1 MASETRSGRKNK
13 DTKSNKSK
21 NKQSDKGSL
30 SSGSGKTDG
39 SNVRRSSRET
49 KQVASS
55 PSSIR
60 KSKRLEKQSPTPPIV
75 KRRAAL
81 IKKPNSP
88 SPLRRSDR
96 GKKHTLSSSSRSN
109 YVGIEFDSSSV
120 KKEKK
125 EKSVKELIMESERY
139 NTSKE
144 NGESSVGLKR
154 KRMDARSY
162 KALFKMQRKRY
173 TTENNDK
180 LESPKKPSRVD
191 SIACDETDCKLIN
204 GGNESH
210 QGVVN
215 ELKEHPDEVASARSI
230 SSLEASA
237 ADASVND
244 VVELPYLKLKEHPDA
259 VASARSISSLE
270 ASAADA
276 SVNDVG
282 ELPYSK
288 LKEHSDEVAS
298 ASSISSLEA
307 SAADASVNDVGE
319 LPYSKLKE
327 HPDGVASA
335 RSISSLEASAA
346 DASVNDVG
354 EMPLSN
360 RRCCSTE
367 KSVALPAENGSGV
380 SKNGCTVGEISGDS
394 GRLPESCSVPGN
406 NLHIAG
412 LTCSTSTDGDIILKS
427 GELGTGNCPETHND
441 TCDLAE
447 VFPPPLGDLEKLG
460 YSGACASCSR
470 QIRLNHDSAEE
481 ELCSCAGTGRVS
493 SNLSSLEVRAF
504 RCGEDGVCSEA
515 AILLDSG
522 ERCNIQ
528 LNEALSVSQ
537 RGSDERMCA
546 ICKQAGKI
554 LICDGRG
561 CKRCYHLSCLDPPL
575 DDFPPGAWHCTLC
588 VKKKI
593 ESGVHSV
600 TEGVESI
607 LDVREVEVADAKG
620 THRQKQYLVKYHG
633 LAHAHNHWVAEAQL
647 LIDAPLLIANYN
659 HKNQDVR
666 WISEWTVPHRLLKKR
681 SLMLSKLHGP
691 EAGENNKCLFEWLVK
706 WKGLGYEYA
715 TWELGNSNLL
725 NSQHGESLIEDF
737 NIRRKKAKRR
747 IDKNQKGQLVKL
759 STLPAG
765 GSLITDSNLLNN
777 VNKLRE
783 CWFKCQ
789 NTTVVD
795 DKDRIMKMVLFI
807 LSLSDVCCPFLIVT
821 TSSSLPQWEA
831 EFTRLAPSI
840 DVVVYS
846 GSRDYRRRIKS
857 LEFYD
862 EGGFMMLQVLLSSLE
877 FAIEDVEILRSL
889 SWEVTIIDDCQNV
902 GISGHVEQIKMLAT
916 GVRVLLFNGPM
927 KITSSE
933 YLNLLSLLECK
944 IGVDKTGGL
953 ESDFNE
959 HLGKLKRVTKVTAP
973 CSKPESSKFVE
984 YWVPVQISDLQLEQY
999 CATLLTN
1006 STALR
1011 TFTKSDPVGT
1021 LRDILLSVRKCCDH
1035 PYILDPLL
1043 QPFNKGLS
1051 PAEMLEVG
1059 IKASGKLQFL
1069 DKMLTELRLRQHRVV
1084 VLFQSI
1090 VGSGSGASI
1099 GDILDDFLRQ
1109 RFGEDSYERVET
1121 GVVMSK
1127 RQASLHR
1134 FNNKES
1140 GRFVLLLENRV
1151 CNSSIKLPSVD
1162 NVIIYDSET
1171 NPAND
1176 LRQLQK
1182 LSIDSESKYISVFR
1196 LYSCFTV
1203 EERALVLAKQDINH
1217 DSNLHSVSRSP
1228 NNSLMW
1234 GASNLFSRL
1243 DEYHTGGIPTT
1254 ISNNSSGQL
1263 LLNDIISEFSAIISK
1278 SSDNKDTCHSIISK
1292 VQMSTGT
1299 YSASIP
1305 LLGEKKMELK
1315 IGVEPQVFW
1324 RGLFEGRNPEW
1335 RNLSRATPR
1344 NRKRVQYFDESPD
1357 PPNGDDEA
1365 GKKRRKVVNHS
1376 VDAIPGHP
1384 SPGRGEVAASKGGAH
1399 ENDDIGGE
1407 HVSRSPSHLLHE
1419 AKPVR
1424 PEEGRML
1431 YNEQKSLHVHLK
1443 AEFAKLFEVLKLSDA
1458 VKHTV
1463 GKFLEYVMENHRVSR
1478 EPATILQAFQLSLC
1492 WVAAS
1497 ILKQKIDK
1505 EETFLLAK
1513 QYLQFGCTEEETNN
1527 VCLKIRSL
1535 KKLFL
1540 QQLDQNNN
1548 ASSSS
1553 KCSLLATRTVA
1564 EKPSTGSMSQVV
1576 ESPQLNVLK
1585 EMEER
1590 LQGKKLHGECIV
1602 TPKKELVDIERE
1614 TFIKE
1619 VQCRCERR
1627 MSNLVQKQK
1636 EEIEEFQKI
1645 WEKKK
1650 EELVQD
1656 YRLQVAVLRTVR
1668 GNTAVMKD
1676 KKKDAETEF
1685 SRKMQELKYNKDQK
1699 LNELEVEHSAMKNKE
1714 RQKASLWLA
1723 EANSF
1728 RGVGS
1733 HPIDGIGCS
1742 QENVNVSLN
1751 SPKTVHPVTG
1761 HHVKELNAGKILDN
1775 TRSDVPPSTSDESD
1789 ILPIDSTSVL
1799 TTPATED
1806 QSGVKSVDGGLVTI
1820 SKGSYEVGDPDVPSS
1835 TYDELNILPIEATN
1849 VLTMPA
1855 MEEQVEIVSTAEV
1868 LVAKSNQL
1876 GPNEG
1881 GDLCYSSEGIGAL
1894 GARSKKPN
1902 EVDYPDLPAST
1913 SNESNILPVETS
1925 NVLTTPAMEKQL
1937 EIASTVGALVAKS
1950 NQPNEVGDF
1959 GGSSEEIGALS
1970 ASSKQAIEV
1979 GDPDVPASTSNVSNI
1994 LPIEGSNVLTMT
2006 AAEEQVEITSST
2018 GALVA
2023 RSKRPNEVGDSGGS
2037 SAEIV
2042 SVFPLPH
2049 EEHTEV
2055 LLGDPPREHL
2065 SEVSGLGFDVVL
2077 GNDNLEVNVTKELN
2091 TEHDSLEN
2099 NSHMQSDKDDPRDA
2113 VRSTDTNPIS
2123 PLKLVVDLPSVEA
2136 VLCSDDGS
2144 LAQNQ
2149 SSGDNLSHE
2158 MPLPENQRGTQLE
2171 VDAGQYG
2178 TISSDAALISS
2189 SEQQQPASDG
2199 FLLAAHDPLSD
2210 IMHDTHNDGRSFMPN
2225 LGSSHHLDGETM
2237 EPLQAD
2243 GNSDEDQ
2250 SVDVEN
2256 FSEVSRV
2263 DPRPISEHGA
2273 SSHNIGTPVQV
2284 PGSTELPSQAVL
2296 QRNSYAAVV
2305 QGPRNIPVHP
2315 DHQMAT
2321 WNSTLPFNADPL
2333 HKDWERINKER
2344 EQSTK
2349 ILEDMKLRLR
2359 SDCEKEIEEMI
2370 AQIRKKYDHKLQE
2383 AEAAFLRKKK
2393 ELDVNQIKV
2402 LMNKLLADAFRC
2414 KCMNLKPSGF
2424 SGMRQVVPSSYL
2436 QHLHQVSQ
2444 QPNLRS
2450 SPVTGSSSASQ
2461 QSSVP
2466 VSLRASSITSLPSA
2480 GQAKVRQETSVPS
2493 NRSVHSGCISQPTVR
2508 CTPVTGL
2515 SLAGQPA
2522 PTQQTVAVSRSTT
2535 HSAGTPGRP
2544 PLICAIT
2551 PSTGNLRVASEI
2563 RAPAPHLQPFKTLS
2577 SMSSSNSPST
2587 LAHSMQ
2593 NHPQSPYMAASSPSV
2608 PQLPSLQ
2615 TSSPS
2620 PSQCPQHQI
2629 PIPLVPQLAVD
2640 LSSSQNVPPQHD
2652 IGGLPATRNPS
2663 ISAQELLFNV
2673 ENQPHANKPSIMPP
2687 LPDVNPDFD
2696 LLDLSDFQTLDSVHG
2711 VPTSSAGATYVTD
2724 VVCVSDDD

>member
-13 DTKSNKSK
+13 DTESNKSK

-30 SSGSGKTDG
+30 SSGSGKTDR
-39 SNVRRSSRET
+39 SSLRRSGRET
-49 KQVASS
+49 KQAASN

-60 KSKRLEKQSPTPPIV
+60 KSKRLEKQSPTPLTV

-81 IKKPNSP
+81 IKKPNSS

-96 GKKHTLSSSSRSN
+96 GKKHTLSSSSRSS
-109 YVGIEFDSSSV
+109 YLGRGSDSSSV

-125 EKSVKELIMESERY
+125 EKSVKELIMESESY
-139 NTSKE
+139 STSRE
-144 NGESSVGLKR
+144 NGAASVGLKR

-173 TTENNDK
+173 TAPENNDK

-191 SIACDETDCKLIN
+191 SIASDETDCKLIN
-204 GGNESH
+204 GDNESH
-210 QGVVN
+210 QGVVK
-215 ELKEHPDEVASARSI
+215 ELKEHPDG
-230 SSLEASA
+230 
-237 ADASVND
+237 
-244 VVELPYLKLKEHPDA
+244 

-282 ELPYSK
+282 ELPF
-288 LKEHSDEVAS
+288 
-298 ASSISSLEA
+298 
-307 SAADASVNDVGE
+307 
-319 LPYSKLKE
+319 SKLKE

-354 EMPLSN
+354 EWPFSKLKEHPDGVASARSISSLEASVADASVNDVGELPYSN
-360 RRCCSTE
+360 HRCCSTE
-367 KSVALPAENGSGV
+367 KSAALPAENGSEV
-380 SKNGCTVGEISGDS
+380 SKDGCTVGEICDDS
-394 GRLPESCSVPGN
+394 ERLPEGCSVPEDK
-406 NLHIAG
+406 LHIAE
-412 LTCSTSTDGDIILKS
+412 LMCSTSTDGDIIVKG
-427 GELGTGNCPETHND
+427 GELGTGNCSVTHND

-460 YSGACASCSR
+460 YGGTCASCSR
-470 QIRLNHDSAEE
+470 RIRLNHDSPEE
-481 ELCSCAGTGRVS
+481 ELCSCAGMSGRDC
-493 SNLSSLEVRAF
+493 SNLSSLKDRV
-504 RCGEDGVCSEA
+504 GSEA
-515 AILLDSG
+515 AILFDSG

-537 RGSDERMCA
+537 RGSDEKMCA

-620 THRQKQYLVKYHG
+620 MHRQKQYLVKYHG

-681 SLMLSKLHGP
+681 SLMFSKMHGQD
-691 EAGENNKCLFEWLVK
+691 AGDNNKCLFEWLVK

-715 TWELGNSNLL
+715 TWELGNANFL
-725 NSQHGESLIEDF
+725 NSQHGENLIKDF
-737 NIRRKKAKRR
+737 NIRREKAKRR
-747 IDKNQKGQLVKL
+747 IDKNHKGPLVKL
-759 STLPAG
+759 SELPAG

-783 CWFKCQ
+783 CWLKCQ
-789 NTTVVD
+789 NTAVFD

-807 LSLSDVCCPFLIVT
+807 LSLSDICCPFLIVT
-821 TSSSLPQWEA
+821 TSNSLSQWEA

-846 GSRDYRRRIKS
+846 GSRNSRRRIKS

-877 FAIEDVEILRSL
+877 AVIEDVEILSGL
-889 SWEVTIIDDCQNV
+889 SWEVAIIDDCQNV
-902 GISGHVEQIKMLAT
+902 GISARVEQIKILAT

-927 KITSSE
+927 KITSYE

-944 IGVDKTGGL
+944 FGLDKTGGV
-953 ESDFNE
+953 ESDFND

-984 YWVPVQISDLQLEQY
+984 YWVPVQISDMQLEQY

-1006 STALR
+1006 SNALR

-1069 DKMLTELRLRQHRVV
+1069 DKMLAEMRLRQHRVV
-1084 VLFQSI
+1084 ILFQSI

-1151 CNSSIKLPSVD
+1151 CHPSIKLLSVD
-1162 NVIIYDSET
+1162 SVIIYDSET

-1203 EERALVLAKQDINH
+1203 EERALVLAKQDLNH
-1217 DSNLHSVSRSP
+1217 DSNLHSSISRSP
-1228 NNSLMW
+1228 NNTLMW

-1243 DEYHTGGIPTT
+1243 DEYHSGGIPTS
-1254 ISNNSSGQL
+1254 ISNNSSGKS
-1263 LLNDIISEFSAIISK
+1263 LLNAVISEFSAIISK
-1278 SSDNKDTCHSIISK
+1278 SSDDKDICHSIISK
-1292 VQMSTGT
+1292 VQMSMGT
-1299 YSASIP
+1299 YNANIL
-1305 LLGEKKMELK
+1305 LLGEEKMELK

-1324 RGLFEGRNPEW
+1324 RGLLEGRNPEW

-1357 PPNGDDEA
+1357 PPNGNDEA
-1365 GKKRRKVVNHS
+1365 GKKRRKVVNRS
-1376 VDAIPGHP
+1376 VDAIPNH
-1384 SPGRGEVAASKGGAH
+1384 SLPGRGAH

-1407 HVSRSPSHLLHE
+1407 HVSRSPSNLLHE
-1419 AKPVR
+1419 AKLVR
-1424 PEEGRML
+1424 PEEGRIL
-1431 YNEQKSLHVHLK
+1431 YNEQKSLHIHLK

-1513 QYLQFGCTEEETNN
+1513 QHLKFGCTEEETNN

-1540 QQLDQNNN
+1540 QWLDQNDN

-1553 KCSLLATRTVA
+1553 NCSFLVA
-1564 EKPSTGSMSQVV
+1564 RSIAEEPSTGSMSQVV
-1576 ESPQLNVLK
+1576 ESPQANVQK
-1585 EMEER
+1585 QMEER
-1590 LQGKKLHGECIV
+1590 LQDKKLYRQCIV
-1602 TPKKELVDIERE
+1602 KPKEELVDIERE

-1636 EEIEEFQKI
+1636 EEIEEFQKV
-1645 WEKKK
+1645 WDKKK
-1650 EELVQD
+1650 EELEQE
-1656 YRLQVAVLRTVR
+1656 YRLQFAVVR
-1668 GNTAVMKD
+1668 SIYGQNAAIKD
-1676 KKKDAETEF
+1676 RQKPIETEF
-1685 SRKMQELKYNKDQK
+1685 SRKMQELKCYKDQK
-1699 LNELEVEHSAMKNKE
+1699 LKELEVEHSAMKNKE
-1714 RQKASLWLA
+1714 MQKASLWLA

-1728 RGVGS
+1728 RAVGS

-1742 QENVNVSLN
+1742 QENVNVSHN
-1751 SPKTVHPVTG
+1751 SPKTVQPVTG
-1761 HHVKELNAGKILDN
+1761 HHVKELNAGNILDN
-1775 TRSDVPPSTSDESD
+1775 MRSDVPASTSVESD
-1789 ILPIDSTSVL
+1789 ILPIESTNVL

-1806 QSGVKSVDGGLVTI
+1806 LAGVKSVERGLVAL
-1820 SKGSYEVGDPDVPSS
+1820 SKRSNEVGGPDVPAS
-1835 TYDELNILPIEATN
+1835 TYDESNILTIETTN

-1855 MEEQVEIVSTAEV
+1855 MEEQVEIMSTAEV

-1876 GPNEG
+1876 EPNEG
-1881 GDLCYSSEGIGAL
+1881 DDLGCSSEGIGAL
-1894 GARSKKPN
+1894 GARSKQPN
-1902 EVDYPDLPAST
+1902 EVGDPDLPAST
-1913 SNESNILPVETS
+1913 SDESNILPVESS
-1925 NVLTTPAMEKQL
+1925 NVLTMPAMEKQL
-1937 EIASTVGALVAKS
+1937 EIASMAGAFVAKS
-1950 NQPNEVGDF
+1950 NQPNEIGDL

-1970 ASSKQAIEV
+1970 ASSKQATEV
-1979 GDPDVPASTSNVSNI
+1979 SDPDVPASTSNVSNI
-1994 LPIEGSNVLTMT
+1994 LPIETSNVLTT
-2006 AAEEQVEITSST
+2006 PATEEQVKITSST

-2023 RSKRPNEVGDSGGS
+2023 RSKQPNEVDDSGGS

-2042 SVFPLPH
+2042 SVFPLPP

-2055 LLGDPPREHL
+2055 ILEDPTREHL
-2065 SEVSGLGFDVVL
+2065 SEVSGSGFDVVL
-2077 GNDNLEVNVTKELN
+2077 GNDNSEVNVTEEFN
-2091 TEHDSLEN
+2091 TEHDSPQN
-2099 NSHMQSDKDDPRDA
+2099 NSHLRNDEDNPRDA
-2113 VRSTDTNPIS
+2113 VRSTDTNLIS
-2123 PLKLVVDLPSVEA
+2123 PLKLVVDLPLVA
-2136 VLCSDDGS
+2136 AALCSDDGGS
-2144 LAQNQ
+2144 LPQNQ
-2149 SSGDNLSHE
+2149 SSGYNGTLTHE
-2158 MPLPENQRGTQLE
+2158 MPLPENQSGTQVE

-2178 TISSDAALISS
+2178 ANSSEAVLISS

-2199 FLLAAHDPLSD
+2199 FSLAAHDPLSD
-2210 IMHDTHNDGRSFMPN
+2210 ITHDIHNDERNFMPN
-2225 LGSSHHLDGETM
+2225 LGSTRHLDGETM
-2237 EPLQAD
+2237 EPLQAG
-2243 GNSDEDQ
+2243 GNSEECP
-2250 SVDVEN
+2250 SVDVEMSPLSCEITN

-2263 DPRPISEHGA
+2263 DPRPISEQGA

-2284 PGSTELPSQAVL
+2284 PGSAELPSPAVL
-2296 QRNSYAAVV
+2296 QYKTNAAVV

-2333 HKDWERINKER
+2333 HKDWERIHKER
-2344 EQSTK
+2344 EQGTK

-2393 ELDVNQIKV
+2393 ELDVNQNKV

-2424 SGMRQVVPSSYL
+2424 PGMRQVVPSSYL

-2450 SPVTGSSSASQ
+2450 SPMTGSSSASQ

-2466 VSLRASSITSLPSA
+2466 VCLRASPVTSLSSA
-2480 GQAKVRQETSVPS
+2480 SQAQVRQDTSVPS
-2493 NRSVHSGCISQPTVR
+2493 NRSVYSGGICQPTVR
-2508 CTPVTGL
+2508 CAPVNGL

-2522 PTQQTVAVSRSTT
+2522 PTQQIAAGTRSTA

-2544 PLICAIT
+2544 PLISAIT

-2563 RAPAPHLQPFKTLS
+2563 RAPAPHLQPFRTPS
-2577 SMSSSNSPST
+2577 SMSSGSSPST
-2587 LAHSMQ
+2587 LAHSIQ
-2593 NHPQSPYMAASSPSV
+2593 NHPQSTYMAASSPSL
-2608 PQLPSLQ
+2608 PQLTSLLT

-2620 PSQCPQHQI
+2620 PSPSPSPSQSQHPQHQI
-2629 PIPLVPQLAVD
+2629 STPLVPQVAVD
-2640 LSSSQNVPPQHD
+2640 LSSPRNPTLQHD
-2652 IGGLPATRNPS
+2652 IGGLPAARNQS

-2673 ENQPHANKPSIMPP
+2673 ENQPHANRPNIMPP
-2687 LPDVNPDFD
+2687 LPDVDSDFD
-2696 LLDLSDFQTLDSVHG
+2696 LLDLSEFQTLDSVQG
-2711 VPTSSAGATYVTD
+2711 VSTSSAGATNVTD

>member
-493 SNLSSLEVRAF
+493 SNLSSL
-504 RCGEDGVCSEA
+504 EDGVCSEA

>member
-481 ELCSCAGTGRVS
+481 ELCSCAGTGR
-493 SNLSSLEVRAF
+493 
-504 RCGEDGVCSEA
+504 DGVCSEA

-2640 LSSSQNVPPQHD
+2640 LSSSRNVPPQHD

>member
-13 DTKSNKSK
+13 DTESNKSK

-39 SNVRRSSRET
+39 SSVRRSSRET
-49 KQVASS
+49 KQAASS

-60 KSKRLEKQSPTPPIV
+60 KSKRLEKQSPTPPAV

-96 GKKHTLSSSSRSN
+96 GKKHTPSSSTRSS
-109 YVGIEFDSSSV
+109 YLGIGSDSSSV

-139 NTSKE
+139 NTSRE
-144 NGESSVGLKR
+144 NGAASVGLKR

-173 TTENNDK
+173 TAENNDK

-191 SIACDETDCKLIN
+191 SIASDETDCKLIN
-204 GGNESH
+204 GDNESH

-244 VVELPYLKLKEHPDA
+244 VVELPYSKLKEHPDA
-259 VASARSISSLE
+259 VTSARSISSLE

-288 LKEHSDEVAS
+288 LKEHPDEVAS
-298 ASSISSLEA
+298 VRSISSLEA

-335 RSISSLEASAA
+335 RSISSLEASVA

-354 EMPLSN
+354 ELPHSN

-367 KSVALPAENGSGV
+367 KSVALPAENGLEV

-394 GRLPESCSVPGN
+394 ERSPESCSVPEN

-412 LTCSTSTDGDIILKS
+412 LACSTSTDGDIILKS
-427 GELGTGNCPETHND
+427 GELGTGNCSETHND

-447 VFPPPLGDLEKLG
+447 VYPPPLGDLEKLG

-470 QIRLNHDSAEE
+470 QKRLNHDSPEE
-481 ELCSCAGTGRVS
+481 ELCSCAGTGRDC
-493 SNLSSLEVRAF
+493 SNLSSLK
-504 RCGEDGVCSEA
+504 DGVGSEA
-515 AILLDSG
+515 AILFDSG

-537 RGSDERMCA
+537 RGSDEKMCA

-633 LAHAHNHWVAEAQL
+633 LAHAHSHWVAEAQL
-647 LIDAPLLIANYN
+647 LVDAPLLIANYN

-681 SLMLSKLHGP
+681 SLMFSKLHGQD
-691 EAGENNKCLFEWLVK
+691 AGENNKCLFEWLVK

-725 NSQHGESLIEDF
+725 NSQHGESLIKDF
-737 NIRRKKAKRR
+737 NIRREKAKRR
-747 IDKNQKGQLVKL
+747 IDKNHKGQLVKL
-759 STLPAG
+759 SELPAG

-783 CWFKCQ
+783 CWFKCE
-789 NTTVVD
+789 NTAVFD

-846 GSRDYRRRIKS
+846 GSRDSRRRIKS

-862 EGGFMMLQVLLSSLE
+862 EGGFMMLQILLSSLE
-877 FAIEDVEILRSL
+877 AFIEDVEILSGL

-902 GISGHVEQIKMLAT
+902 GISGRVEQIKLLAT
-916 GVRVLLFNGPM
+916 GVRVLLFNGPK

-933 YLNLLSLLECK
+933 YLNLLTLLECK
-944 IGVDKTGGL
+944 IGLDKTGGL
-953 ESDFNE
+953 ESDFND
-959 HLGKLKRVTKVTAP
+959 HLGKMKRVTKVTAP

-1069 DKMLTELRLRQHRVV
+1069 DKMLAEMRLRQHRVV

-1127 RQASLHR
+1127 KQASLHR
-1134 FNNKES
+1134 FNKES
-1140 GRFVLLLENRV
+1140 ARFVLLLENRV
-1151 CNSSIKLPSVD
+1151 CNPSIKLPSVD
-1162 NVIIYDSET
+1162 SVIIYDSET

-1182 LSIDSESKYISVFR
+1182 LYIDSQSKYISVFR
-1196 LYSCFTV
+1196 LYSRFTV
-1203 EERALVLAKQDINH
+1203 EERALVLAKQDLNH
-1217 DSNLHSVSRSP
+1217 DSNLHSISRSP
-1228 NNSLMW
+1228 NNTLMW

-1243 DEYHTGGIPTT
+1243 DEYHSGGIPTS

-1263 LLNDIISEFSAIISK
+1263 LLNDVISEFSAIVST
-1278 SSDNKDTCHSIISK
+1278 SSDNKDICHSIISK

-1299 YSASIP
+1299 YSANIP

-1324 RGLFEGRNPEW
+1324 RGLLEGRNPEW

-1376 VDAIPGHP
+1376 VDSIPSHP

-1424 PEEGRML
+1424 PEEGRIL

-1540 QQLDQNNN
+1540 HRLDQNDN

-1553 KCSLLATRTVA
+1553 KCSLLAARTVA

-1576 ESPQLNVLK
+1576 ESPQLNVQK

-1590 LQGKKLHGECIV
+1590 LQGKKLYRECIM

-1656 YRLQVAVLRTVR
+1656 YRLQFAVLRSVH
-1668 GNTAVMKD
+1668 GKTAVMKD
-1676 KKKDAETEF
+1676 KLKNSETEF
-1685 SRKMQELKYNKDQK
+1685 SRKMQELKYSKDQK
-1699 LNELEVEHSAMKNKE
+1699 LKELEVEHSAMKNKE

-1761 HHVKELNAGKILDN
+1761 HHVKELNAGNILDN
-1775 TRSDVPPSTSDESD
+1775 TQSDVLASTSDESD
-1789 ILPIDSTSVL
+1789 ILPIESTSVL

-1806 QSGVKSVDGGLVTI
+1806 QAGVKSVDGGLAI
-1820 SKGSYEVGDPDVPSS
+1820 SKRSNEVGDPDVPSS
-1835 TYDELNILPIEATN
+1835 TYDKLNILPIEATN

-1855 MEEQVEIVSTAEV
+1855 MEEQVEIVSMAEV

-1876 GPNEG
+1876 EPNEG
-1881 GDLCYSSEGIGAL
+1881 GDLCCSSEGIGAL

-1902 EVDYPDLPAST
+1902 EVGYPDLPAST

-1925 NVLTTPAMEKQL
+1925 NVLTMPAMEKQL
-1937 EIASTVGALVAKS
+1937 EIASTAGALVTKS
-1950 NQPNEVGDF
+1950 NLPKEVGDF

-1979 GDPDVPASTSNVSNI
+1979 GDPDVPASTSNMSNI
-1994 LPIEGSNVLTMT
+1994 LPIEGSNVLTT
-2006 AAEEQVEITSST
+2006 PAAEEQVEITSST

-2023 RSKRPNEVGDSGGS
+2023 RSKQPNEVGDSGGS

-2055 LLGDPPREHL
+2055 LLEDPPREHL
-2065 SEVSGLGFDVVL
+2065 SEVSGLGFVL
-2077 GNDNLEVNVTKELN
+2077 GNDNSEVNVTEELN
-2091 TEHDSLEN
+2091 TEHDSPEN
-2099 NSHMQSDKDDPRDA
+2099 NSHLLNDEDNPRDA
-2113 VRSTDTNPIS
+2113 VRSTDTNSIS
-2123 PLKLVVDLPSVEA
+2123 PLKLVVDLPLVEA

-2144 LAQNQ
+2144 LTQNQ
-2149 SSGDNLSHE
+2149 FSGDNLSHE
-2158 MPLPENQRGTQLE
+2158 MPLPENQRGTQVE

-2178 TISSDAALISS
+2178 TNSSDAVLISS
-2189 SEQQQPASDG
+2189 SEQQLPASDG
-2199 FLLAAHDPLSD
+2199 FSLAAHDPPSD
-2210 IMHDTHNDGRSFMPN
+2210 IMHDTPNDGRSFMPN

-2237 EPLQAD
+2237 EPLQAG
-2243 GNSDEDQ
+2243 GNSDEDP
-2250 SVDVEN
+2250 SVYVEN
-2256 FSEVSRV
+2256 FSEVSRA
-2263 DPRPISEHGA
+2263 DPQPISEQGA
-2273 SSHNIGTPVQV
+2273 SSHNIGTPVQL
-2284 PGSTELPSQAVL
+2284 PGSTELLSRAVL
-2296 QRNSYAAVV
+2296 QHNSNAAVV

-2333 HKDWERINKER
+2333 HKDWERIHKER
-2344 EQSTK
+2344 EQGTK

-2393 ELDVNQIKV
+2393 ELDVNQNKV

-2424 SGMRQVVPSSYL
+2424 SGMHQVVPSSYL

-2466 VSLRASSITSLPSA
+2466 VSLRASSITSLSSA
-2480 GQAKVRQETSVPS
+2480 GQAQVRQETSVPS
-2493 NRSVHSGCISQPTVR
+2493 NRSVHSGGISQPTVR
-2508 CTPVTGL
+2508 CAPVTGL
-2515 SLAGQPA
+2515 SLTGQPA
-2522 PTQQTVAVSRSTT
+2522 PTQQTVAVSRSTA

-2563 RAPAPHLQPFKTLS
+2563 RAPAPHLQPFRTPS
-2577 SMSSSNSPST
+2577 SMSSSSSPST
-2587 LAHSMQ
+2587 IAHSMQ
-2593 NHPQSPYMAASSPSV
+2593 NHPQSTYMAASSPS
-2608 PQLPSLQ
+2608 LPRLTSLQ
-2615 TSSPS
+2615 TLSPS
-2620 PSQCPQHQI
+2620 PSQRLQHQI
-2629 PIPLVPQLAVD
+2629 PIPMVPQLAVD
-2640 LSSSQNVPPQHD
+2640 LSSSRNVPPQHD

-2673 ENQPHANKPSIMPP
+2673 ESQPHANRPNILPP
-2687 LPDVNPDFD
+2687 LPDVDPDFD
-2696 LLDLSDFQTLDSVHG
+2696 LLDLSEFQILDSIQG
-2711 VPTSSAGATYVTD
+2711 VSTSSAGATNVTD

>member
-49 KQVASS
+49 KQAASS

-60 KSKRLEKQSPTPPIV
+60 KSKRLEKQSPTPPTV

-96 GKKHTLSSSSRSN
+96 GKKHTLSSSSRSS
-109 YVGIEFDSSSV
+109 YVGIGFDSSSV

-139 NTSKE
+139 NTSRE

-298 ASSISSLEA
+298 ASSSSSLEA

-354 EMPLSN
+354 EMPHSN

-427 GELGTGNCPETHND
+427 GELGTGNCPETHNN

-470 QIRLNHDSAEE
+470 RIRLNHDSAEE
-481 ELCSCAGTGRVS
+481 ELCSCAGTGR
-493 SNLSSLEVRAF
+493 
-504 RCGEDGVCSEA
+504 DGVCSEA

-522 ERCNIQ
+522 ERCNNQ

-737 NIRRKKAKRR
+737 NIRREKAKRR
-747 IDKNQKGQLVKL
+747 IGKNQKGQLVKL
-759 STLPAG
+759 SALPAG

-795 DKDRIMKMVLFI
+795 DKDRIMKMVFFI

-846 GSRDYRRRIKS
+846 GSRDSRRRIKS

-1069 DKMLTELRLRQHRVV
+1069 DKMLTEMRLRQHRVV

-1162 NVIIYDSET
+1162 SVIIYDSET

-1182 LSIDSESKYISVFR
+1182 LSIDSQSKYISVFR

-1243 DEYHTGGIPTT
+1243 DEYHTGGIPTS

-1263 LLNDIISEFSAIISK
+1263 LLNDVISEFSAIISK
-1278 SSDNKDTCHSIISK
+1278 SSDNKDICHSIISK

-1384 SPGRGEVAASKGGAH
+1384 SPGRGEVVASKGGAH

-1407 HVSRSPSHLLHE
+1407 HVSRSPSHLLHD

-1656 YRLQVAVLRTVR
+1656 YRLQFAVLRTVR

-1733 HPIDGIGCS
+1733 HPIDRIGCS

-1761 HHVKELNAGKILDN
+1761 HHVKELNAGKISDN

-1789 ILPIDSTSVL
+1789 ILPIESTSVL

-1820 SKGSYEVGDPDVPSS
+1820 SKGSYEVGGPDVPSS

-1876 GPNEG
+1876 EPNEG

-1937 EIASTVGALVAKS
+1937 EIASTVGASVAKS

-2077 GNDNLEVNVTKELN
+2077 GNDNLEVNVTEELN

-2099 NSHMQSDKDDPRDA
+2099 NSHLQSDKDDPRDA

-2158 MPLPENQRGTQLE
+2158 MPLLENQRGTQLE

-2178 TISSDAALISS
+2178 TNSSDAALISS

-2199 FLLAAHDPLSD
+2199 FPLAAHDPLSD

-2237 EPLQAD
+2237 EPLQAG

-2256 FSEVSRV
+2256 FSEASRV

-2284 PGSTELPSQAVL
+2284 PSSTELPSQAVL

-2333 HKDWERINKER
+2333 HKDWERINKQR

-2393 ELDVNQIKV
+2393 ELDVNQNKV

-2466 VSLRASSITSLPSA
+2466 VSLRASSITSLSSA
-2480 GQAKVRQETSVPS
+2480 GQAQVRQETSVPS
-2493 NRSVHSGCISQPTVR
+2493 NRSVHSGCISQPTLR

-2522 PTQQTVAVSRSTT
+2522 PSQQTVAVSRSTT

-2577 SMSSSNSPST
+2577 SMSSSSSPST

-2620 PSQCPQHQI
+2620 PSQRPQHQI
-2629 PIPLVPQLAVD
+2629 PIPLVPLLAVD
-2640 LSSSQNVPPQHD
+2640 LSSSRNVPPQHD

-2711 VPTSSAGATYVTD
+2711 VPTSSAGATNVTD

>member
-49 KQVASS
+49 KQAASS

-60 KSKRLEKQSPTPPIV
+60 KSKRLEKQSPTPPTV

-96 GKKHTLSSSSRSN
+96 GKKHTLSSSSRSS
-109 YVGIEFDSSSV
+109 YVGIGFDSSSV

-139 NTSKE
+139 NTSRE

-298 ASSISSLEA
+298 ASSSSSLEA

-354 EMPLSN
+354 EMPHSN

-427 GELGTGNCPETHND
+427 GELGTGNCPETHNN

-470 QIRLNHDSAEE
+470 RIRLNHDSAEE

-522 ERCNIQ
+522 ERCNNQ

-737 NIRRKKAKRR
+737 NIRREKAKRR
-747 IDKNQKGQLVKL
+747 IGKNQKGQLVKL
-759 STLPAG
+759 SALPAG

-795 DKDRIMKMVLFI
+795 DKDRIMKMVFFI

-846 GSRDYRRRIKS
+846 GSRDSRRRIKS

-1069 DKMLTELRLRQHRVV
+1069 DKMLTEMRLRQHRVV

-1162 NVIIYDSET
+1162 SVIIYDSET

-1182 LSIDSESKYISVFR
+1182 LSIDSQSKYISVFR

-1243 DEYHTGGIPTT
+1243 DEYHTGGIPTS

-1263 LLNDIISEFSAIISK
+1263 LLNDVISEFSAIISK
-1278 SSDNKDTCHSIISK
+1278 SSDNKDICHSIISK

-1384 SPGRGEVAASKGGAH
+1384 SPGRGAH

-1407 HVSRSPSHLLHE
+1407 HVSRSPSHLLHD

-1656 YRLQVAVLRTVR
+1656 YRLQFAVLRTVR

-1733 HPIDGIGCS
+1733 HPIDRIGCS

-1761 HHVKELNAGKILDN
+1761 HHVKELNAGKISDN

-1789 ILPIDSTSVL
+1789 ILPIESTSVL

-1820 SKGSYEVGDPDVPSS
+1820 SKGSYEVGGPDVPSS

-1876 GPNEG
+1876 EPNEG

-1937 EIASTVGALVAKS
+1937 EIASTVGASVAKS

-2077 GNDNLEVNVTKELN
+2077 GNDNLEVNVTEELN

-2099 NSHMQSDKDDPRDA
+2099 NSHLQSDKDDPRDA

-2158 MPLPENQRGTQLE
+2158 MPLLENQRGTQLE

-2178 TISSDAALISS
+2178 TNSSDAALISS

-2199 FLLAAHDPLSD
+2199 FPLAAHDPLSD

-2237 EPLQAD
+2237 EPLQAG

-2256 FSEVSRV
+2256 FSEASRV

-2284 PGSTELPSQAVL
+2284 PSSTELPSQAVL

-2333 HKDWERINKER
+2333 HKDWERINKQR

-2393 ELDVNQIKV
+2393 ELDVNQNKV

-2466 VSLRASSITSLPSA
+2466 VSLRASSITSLSSA
-2480 GQAKVRQETSVPS
+2480 GQAQVRQETSVPS
-2493 NRSVHSGCISQPTVR
+2493 NRSVHSGCISQPTLR

-2522 PTQQTVAVSRSTT
+2522 PSQQTVAVSRSTT

-2577 SMSSSNSPST
+2577 SMSSSSSPST

-2620 PSQCPQHQI
+2620 PSQRPQHQI
-2629 PIPLVPQLAVD
+2629 PIPLVPLLAVD
-2640 LSSSQNVPPQHD
+2640 LSSSRNVPPQHD

-2711 VPTSSAGATYVTD
+2711 VPTSSAGATNVTD

>member
-493 SNLSSLEVRAF
+493 SNLSSL
-504 RCGEDGVCSEA
+504 EDGVCSEA

-2640 LSSSQNVPPQHD
+2640 LSSSRNVPPQHD

>member
-49 KQVASS
+49 KQAASS

-60 KSKRLEKQSPTPPIV
+60 KSKRLEKQSPTPPTV

-96 GKKHTLSSSSRSN
+96 GKKHTLSSSSRSS
-109 YVGIEFDSSSV
+109 YVGIGFDSSSV

-139 NTSKE
+139 NTSRE

-298 ASSISSLEA
+298 ASSSSSLEA

-354 EMPLSN
+354 EMPHSN

-427 GELGTGNCPETHND
+427 GELGTGNCPETHNN

-470 QIRLNHDSAEE
+470 RIRLNHDSAEE

-493 SNLSSLEVRAF
+493 SNLSSLE
-504 RCGEDGVCSEA
+504 DGVCSEA

-522 ERCNIQ
+522 ERCNNQ

-737 NIRRKKAKRR
+737 NIRREKAKRR
-747 IDKNQKGQLVKL
+747 IGKNQKGQLVKL
-759 STLPAG
+759 SALPAG

-795 DKDRIMKMVLFI
+795 DKDRIMKMVFFI

-846 GSRDYRRRIKS
+846 GSRDSRRRIKS

-1069 DKMLTELRLRQHRVV
+1069 DKMLTEMRLRQHRVV

-1162 NVIIYDSET
+1162 SVIIYDSET

-1182 LSIDSESKYISVFR
+1182 LSIDSQSKYISVFR

-1243 DEYHTGGIPTT
+1243 DEYHTGGIPTS

-1263 LLNDIISEFSAIISK
+1263 LLNDVISEFSAIISK
-1278 SSDNKDTCHSIISK
+1278 SSDNKDICHSIISK

-1384 SPGRGEVAASKGGAH
+1384 SPGRGEVVASKGGAH

-1407 HVSRSPSHLLHE
+1407 HVSRSPSHLLHD

-1656 YRLQVAVLRTVR
+1656 YRLQFAVLRTVR

-1733 HPIDGIGCS
+1733 HPIDRIGCS

-1761 HHVKELNAGKILDN
+1761 HHVKELNAGKISDN

-1789 ILPIDSTSVL
+1789 ILPIESTSVL

-1820 SKGSYEVGDPDVPSS
+1820 SKGSYEVGGPDVPSS

-1876 GPNEG
+1876 EPNEG

-1937 EIASTVGALVAKS
+1937 EIASTVGASVAKS

-2077 GNDNLEVNVTKELN
+2077 GNDNLEVNVTEELN

-2099 NSHMQSDKDDPRDA
+2099 NSHLQSDKDDPRDA

-2158 MPLPENQRGTQLE
+2158 MPLLENQRGTQLE

-2178 TISSDAALISS
+2178 TNSSDAALISS

-2199 FLLAAHDPLSD
+2199 FPLAAHDPLSD

-2237 EPLQAD
+2237 EPLQAG

-2256 FSEVSRV
+2256 FSEASRV

-2284 PGSTELPSQAVL
+2284 PSSTELPSQAVL

-2333 HKDWERINKER
+2333 HKDWERINKQR

-2393 ELDVNQIKV
+2393 ELDVNQNKV

-2466 VSLRASSITSLPSA
+2466 VSLRASSITSLSSA
-2480 GQAKVRQETSVPS
+2480 GQAQVRQETSVPS
-2493 NRSVHSGCISQPTVR
+2493 NRSVHSGCISQPTLR

-2522 PTQQTVAVSRSTT
+2522 PSQQTVAVSRSTT

-2577 SMSSSNSPST
+2577 SMSSSSSPST

-2620 PSQCPQHQI
+2620 PSQRPQHQI
-2629 PIPLVPQLAVD
+2629 PIPLVPLLAVD
-2640 LSSSQNVPPQHD
+2640 LSSSRNVPPQHD

-2711 VPTSSAGATYVTD
+2711 VPTSSAGATNVTD

>member
-481 ELCSCAGTGRVS
+481 ELCSCAGTGR
-493 SNLSSLEVRAF
+493 
-504 RCGEDGVCSEA
+504 DGVCSEA

>member
-1 MASETRSGRKNK
+1 M
-13 DTKSNKSK
+13 
-21 NKQSDKGSL
+21 
-30 SSGSGKTDG
+30 
-39 SNVRRSSRET
+39 V
-49 KQVASS
+49 
-55 PSSIR
+55 
-60 KSKRLEKQSPTPPIV
+60 
-75 KRRAAL
+75 
-81 IKKPNSP
+81 
-88 SPLRRSDR
+88 
-96 GKKHTLSSSSRSN
+96 
-109 YVGIEFDSSSV
+109 
-120 KKEKK
+120 
-125 EKSVKELIMESERY
+125 
-139 NTSKE
+139 
-144 NGESSVGLKR
+144 
-154 KRMDARSY
+154 
-162 KALFKMQRKRY
+162 QR
-173 TTENNDK
+173 
-180 LESPKKPSRVD
+180 
-191 SIACDETDCKLIN
+191 
-204 GGNESH
+204 
-210 QGVVN
+210 
-215 ELKEHPDEVASARSI
+215 
-230 SSLEASA
+230 
-237 ADASVND
+237 
-244 VVELPYLKLKEHPDA
+244 
-259 VASARSISSLE
+259 
-270 ASAADA
+270 
-276 SVNDVG
+276 
-282 ELPYSK
+282 
-288 LKEHSDEVAS
+288 
-298 ASSISSLEA
+298 
-307 SAADASVNDVGE
+307 
-319 LPYSKLKE
+319 
-327 HPDGVASA
+327 
-335 RSISSLEASAA
+335 
-346 DASVNDVG
+346 
-354 EMPLSN
+354 
-360 RRCCSTE
+360 
-367 KSVALPAENGSGV
+367 
-380 SKNGCTVGEISGDS
+380 
-394 GRLPESCSVPGN
+394 
-406 NLHIAG
+406 
-412 LTCSTSTDGDIILKS
+412 
-427 GELGTGNCPETHND
+427 
-441 TCDLAE
+441 
-447 VFPPPLGDLEKLG
+447 
-460 YSGACASCSR
+460 
-470 QIRLNHDSAEE
+470 
-481 ELCSCAGTGRVS
+481 
-493 SNLSSLEVRAF
+493 
-504 RCGEDGVCSEA
+504 
-515 AILLDSG
+515 
-522 ERCNIQ
+522 
-528 LNEALSVSQ
+528 
-537 RGSDERMCA
+537 
-546 ICKQAGKI
+546 
-554 LICDGRG
+554 
-561 CKRCYHLSCLDPPL
+561 
-575 DDFPPGAWHCTLC
+575 
-588 VKKKI
+588 
-593 ESGVHSV
+593 
-600 TEGVESI
+600 
-607 LDVREVEVADAKG
+607 
-620 THRQKQYLVKYHG
+620 
-633 LAHAHNHWVAEAQL
+633 
-647 LIDAPLLIANYN
+647 
-659 HKNQDVR
+659 
-666 WISEWTVPHRLLKKR
+666 
-681 SLMLSKLHGP
+681 
-691 EAGENNKCLFEWLVK
+691 
-706 WKGLGYEYA
+706 
-715 TWELGNSNLL
+715 
-725 NSQHGESLIEDF
+725 QHGESLIEDF

-2640 LSSSQNVPPQHD
+2640 LSSSRNVPPQHD